1 MECPQCGH
9 VNGENDKFCS
19 NCGAR
24 LQGGAAIPRQ
34 FEAPERPDQPKPQAA
49 PPPLP
54 AAEPV
59 PEDPAHP
66 EWRMASLP
74 EEEVVQKR
82 RTWLWVLGGLVVFC
96 VLVFC
101 GFSIFLTTPMG
112 QDFANDLSTRA
123 AEMSTQAP

>member
-9 VNGENDKFCS
+9 INGEDDKFCS

-24 LQGGAAIPRQ
+24 LQPGSTIPKQ
-34 FEAPERPDQPKPQAA
+34 FEAPERAEPQA
-49 PPPLP
+49 PPPP
-54 AAEPV
+54 PIQSEPI

-66 EWRMASLP
+66 EWRMATLP

-82 RTWLWVLGGLVVFC
+82 RTWLWVLGGIVLFC

-101 GFSIFLTTPMG
+101 GFSIFLMTPMG
-112 QDFANDLSTRA
+112 QDFANELSTRA
-123 AEMSTQAP
+123 AEVSTQAP

>member
-9 VNGENDKFCS
+9 INGDDDKFCS

-24 LQGGAAIPRQ
+24 LQGGPAIPRQ
-34 FEAPERPDQPKPQAA
+34 FEAPERPEALKPR
-49 PPPLP
+49 PETLP
-54 AAEPV
+54 AAESV
-59 PEDPAHP
+59 PEDPADP

-82 RTWLWVLGGLVVFC
+82 RTWLWVLGGLVLFC

-101 GFSIFLTTPMG
+101 GFSIFLMTPMG
-112 QDFANDLSTRA
+112 EGFANDLSTRA
-123 AEMSTQAP
+123 AEISTQAP